1 LAATDAVPAPKPA
14 TAHQAYDELGVDDSD
29 IGVTAPIPS
38 LDPRYDDPLAAP
50 AEGYSGEDGEPD
62 EDAWNLTGR
71 E

>member
-1 LAATDAVPAPKPA
+1 VEDAVPAPKPA
-14 TAHQAYDELGVDDSD
+14 VSHVGYDELGVDGSD
-29 IGVTAPIPS
+29 IGVTAPIPA

-50 AEGYSGEDGEPD
+50 TEGYPEEDGESD